1 MMSFIRS
8 CCLCGFVLLASVN
21 EFNVAKNDAERNHF
35 PNVLSMGFEVSNPEK
50 IETNV
55 FSDLGAWHAYTQPS
69 SVKDHGA
76 FIGPLLM
83 DLKGEW
89 LGNTIS
95 KIGLKE
101 AGKPIDL
108 SVAKTELKYYPGLLT
123 QEMWINDLK
132 VELQLIFGSNR
143 SAMINTRV
151 YNLGKKKRKIQLSWT
166 GKSLLT
172 GAQIKKGDQG
182 IAISFKDNEHRFTQ
196 QFDSPHTMT
205 IQLSGNGYQADL
217 EEISIQPDAHFS
229 IGQTQSYYLNAAEEQ
244 AATITTFNFNKEFR
258 ANQRRWDKYLND
270 YFNAPGLQVTSL
282 EQQKLA
288 VKSIV
293 TLQTNWRSKAKDL
306 LHGGVFPSLNYQGFY
321 GFWSWDS
328 WKQAVGLS
336 YFNPALAKEN
346 MLAMFDYQ
354 DEHGMVADC
363 IYTDKKEN
371 NWRDTK
377 PPLAAWAVWKIYEQS
392 KDVSFLNTIY
402 PKLVKYHE
410 WWYKNRDHNQNGLCE
425 FGSTDGTRI
434 AAAWESGM
442 DNAVRFDKAVLLKNN
457 ATAWSLNQESV
468 DLNAYLYA
476 EKGYLA
482 KIALAM
488 GNSKGHQEWKSQ
500 LDPLKQK
507 INQTFFRED
516 KGFYYDKS
524 LEGQWIDVDGPEGWL
539 PLWCGLA
546 EEQQFNSVLKMIKK
560 TNKFDRSV
568 PLATLAADHPGFDPL
583 KGYWRGPVWLDQFYF
598 GYSALLRYGRKDEA
612 NYFLNKLLKNA
623 EGLQGQGA
631 IRENYHPLTGKGLNA
646 KNFSWSAAHLLII
659 LKENTHDTF

>member
-8 CCLCGFVLLASVN
+8 CCLCGFVLLASLN
-21 EFNVAKNDAERNHF
+21 ETKNSDVARTDF
-35 PNVLSMGFEVSNPEK
+35 PDVLAMGFEVSNPEK

-55 FSDLGAWHAYTQPS
+55 FSDLGAWHAYTQPAS
-69 SVKDHGA
+69 AKDYGA

-95 KIGLKE
+95 KLQVKE
-101 AGKPIDL
+101 AGKVIDL
-108 SVAKTELKYYPGLLT
+108 SGAKTVLKYYPGLLS
-123 QEMWINDLK
+123 QEMRINDLK
-132 VELQLIFGSNR
+132 VELQLIFVSNR
-143 SAMINTRV
+143 SAVINTRV
-151 YNLGKKKRKIQLSWT
+151 YNLAGKERKLQLSWT
-166 GKSLLT
+166 GESLLT
-172 GAQIKKGDQG
+172 NAQIKKGDKG
-182 IAISFKDNEHRFTQ
+182 IDIRFKDNEHRFIQ
-196 QFDSPHTMT
+196 QFNSPHKMN
-205 IQLSGNGYQADL
+205 IQVSGNGYQADL
-217 EEISIQPDAHFS
+217 EEIRIQPNAHFS
-229 IGQTQSYYLNAAEEQ
+229 IGQTQSYYLNAAEEP
-244 AATITTFNFNKEFR
+244 AATGTALNFNKEFR

-270 YFNAPGLQVTSL
+270 YFNAPGLQLSNV

-293 TLQTNWRSKAKDL
+293 TLQTNWRSKSKDL
-306 LHGGVFPSLNYQGFY
+306 LHDGVFPSLNYQGFY

-328 WKQAVGLS
+328 WKQAVGLN

-377 PPLAAWAVWKIYEQS
+377 PPLAAWAAWKIYEQS
-392 KDVSFLNTIY
+392 KDGSFLNTIY

-457 ATAWSLNQESV
+457 ETAWSLNQESV

-482 KIALAM
+482 KIALVI
-488 GNSKGHQEWKSQ
+488 GNSKAGQEWKSQ
-500 LDPLKQK
+500 LAPLKQK
-507 INQTFFRED
+507 INRTFFRED

-546 EEQQFNSVLKMIKK
+546 DKQQFNSVLKMIKK
-560 TNKFDRSV
+560 TNKFDTSV

-598 GYSALLRYGRKDEA
+598 GYSALLRYGRKEEA

>member
-1 MMSFIRS
+1 MMMSFMRS
-8 CCLCGFVLLASVN
+8 CCLCVFVILASIN
-21 EFNVAKNDAERNHF
+21 EFKKTGSGRLDF
-35 PNVLSMGFEVSNPEK
+35 PDVLSMGFEVVNPGK
-50 IETNV
+50 IETTV
-55 FSDLGAWHAYTQPS
+55 FADMGAWHAYTLPAS
-69 SVKDHGA
+69 AKDNGA

-95 KIGLKE
+95 RLWLK
-101 AGKPIDL
+101 ADGKELNL
-108 SVAKTELKYYPGLLT
+108 STAKTKLKYYPGLLL
-123 QEMWINDLK
+123 QEMLINDLK
-132 VELQLIFGSNR
+132 IELQLIFVSDR

-151 YNLGKKKRKIQLSWT
+151 YNLSGKSKKVQLSWT
-166 GKSLLT
+166 GEVQLT
-172 GAQIKKGDQG
+172 SANFKKRDRG
-182 IAISFKDNEHRFTQ
+182 IDIGFNDNEHQFIQ
-196 QFDSPHTMT
+196 QFNSPHKMD
-205 IQLSGNGYQADL
+205 IRISENRYQANL
-217 EEISIQPDAHFS
+217 EEVMVQPQAHFAIS
-229 IGQTQSYYLNAAEEQ
+229 QTQSYYLNAKESQ
-244 AATITTFNFNKEFR
+244 AAAGRVFNFNKEFR
-258 ANQRRWDKYLND
+258 ANQRRWDKYLSD
-270 YFNAPGLQVTSL
+270 YFNAPGLQITRP
-282 EQQKLA
+282 EERKLA

-293 TLQTNWRSKAKDL
+293 TLMTNWRSKSKDL
-306 LHGGVFPSLNYQGFY
+306 LHGGLFPSLNYQGFY

-392 KDVSFLNTIY
+392 RDISFLKTIY
-402 PKLVKYHE
+402 PRLVKYHN

-425 FGSTDGTRI
+425 FGATDGTRI

-457 ATAWSLNQESV
+457 SSAWSLNQESV

-482 KIALAM
+482 KIAMAM
-488 GNSKGHQEWKSQ
+488 GDFKGSQEWKTG
-500 LDPLKQK
+500 LAPLKQK
-507 INQTFFRED
+507 INSTFFREE
-516 KGFYYDKS
+516 KGFYYDKT
-524 LEGQWIDVDGPEGWL
+524 LDGQWIDVDGPEGWL
-539 PLWCGLA
+539 PIWCGLA
-546 EEQQFNSVLKMIKK
+546 DTSQLNSILKMMKK
-560 TNKFDRSV
+560 TNKFDTPV

-598 GYSALLRYGRKDEA
+598 GYSGLLRYGRKEEA
-612 NYFLNKLLKNA
+612 AYFLDKLLKNA
-623 EGLQGQGA
+623 EGLQGKGA
-631 IRENYHPLTGKGLNA
+631 IHENYHPLSGKGLNA
-646 KNFSWSAAHLLII
+646 KNFSWSAAHLLMI